1 LTPPSAPVLLALHQR
16 NLTMSRIL
24 PVIVLLLSALL
35 PIGCG
40 ASTMSQRLL
49 DASHSLAQ
57 VNTLPQKPTKQQ
69 MSAAKG
75 VAILSIAQGGVG
87 IGGEGGG
94 GIVLKRVGDGWG
106 APYAVDAAAGTIG
119 AQLGGQ
125 GKDVLVVFNSEAALT
140 DFVKGGMQ
148 LQAVAEGT
156 GGSEGG
162 NTRSKSAE
170 REIFVKGTGL
180 FGGAELGGM
189 NFSPANKI
197 NAGSYGPA
205 ATSTEIL
212 DGKVKK
218 PDGTSSLTAALDAM
232 R

>member
-1 LTPPSAPVLLALHQR
+1 
-16 NLTMSRIL
+16 MSRIL
-24 PVIVLLLSALL
+24 STLVLLLSALL

-49 DASHSLAQ
+49 DASHALAQ
-57 VNTLPQKPTKQQ
+57 VNTLPKKPTKQQ

-106 APYAVDAAAGTIG
+106 APYAIDAAAGTIG

-125 GKDVLVVFNSEAALT
+125 GKDVLILFNSEGAMSEFL
-140 DFVKGGMQ
+140 KGDMQ

-156 GGSEGG
+156 GGSESG
-162 NTRSKSAE
+162 NTRSKSSE

-180 FGGAELGGM
+180 YGGAELGGM
-189 NFSPANKI
+189 KFSAANKI

-205 ATSTEIL
+205 ATSTDIL
-212 DGKVKK
+212 DGKVKR

>member
-1 LTPPSAPVLLALHQR
+1 MNRTLSLLLLAL
-16 NLTMSRIL
+16 TAI
-24 PVIVLLLSALL
+24 L

-49 DASHSLAQ
+49 DASHALAE
-57 VNTLPQKPTKQQ
+57 VNTLAEKPTKQQ
-69 MSAAKG
+69 MSEAKG
-75 VAILSIAQGGVG
+75 VAILNISQGGVG

-94 GIVLKRVGDGWG
+94 GLVLKRVGGGWG

-125 GKDVLVVFNSEAALT
+125 GKDVLILFNSEDALK

-156 GGSEGG
+156 GGSDSG
-162 NTRSKSAE
+162 NTRSKSSE
-170 REIFVKGTGL
+170 RTIFIKGSGL
-180 FGGAELGGM
+180 YGGAELGGL
-189 NFSPANKI
+189 NFSPANKV
-197 NAGSYGPA
+197 NAGTYGPA
-205 ATSTEIL
+205 ATSGEIL
-212 DGKVKK
+212 DGKVKR
-218 PDGTSSLTAALDAM
+218 PDGLSSLTAALDAM

>member
-1 LTPPSAPVLLALHQR
+1 MSRLLPVL
-16 NLTMSRIL
+16 
-24 PVIVLLLSALL
+24 VLLLSALL

-49 DASHSLAQ
+49 DANHALAQ
-57 VNTLPQKPTKQQ
+57 VNTLSKKSIKEQ
-69 MSAAKG
+69 MAAAKA
-75 VAILSIAQGGVG
+75 VAILNIAQGGIG

-94 GIVLKRVGDGWG
+94 GVVLKRVGSGWG
-106 APYAVDAAAGTIG
+106 APYAIDAAAGTIG

-125 GKDVLVVFNSEAALT
+125 GKDVLILFNSDGALS
-140 DFVKGGMQ
+140 DFLKGEMQ

-156 GGSEGG
+156 GGSESG
-162 NTRSKSAE
+162 NTRSKSSE
-170 REIFVKGTGL
+170 REIFVKGSGL
-180 FGGAELGGM
+180 YGGAELGGM
-189 NFSPANKI
+189 KFSASNKI

-205 ATSTEIL
+205 ATSTDIL
-212 DGKVKK
+212 DGKVTK

>member
-1 LTPPSAPVLLALHQR
+1 
-16 NLTMSRIL
+16 MSRIL
-24 PVIVLLLSALL
+24 PVLVLLLSALL

-49 DASHSLAQ
+49 DANHALAQ
-57 VNTLPQKPTKQQ
+57 VNTLPKKPTKEQ
-69 MSAAKG
+69 MAAAKA
-75 VAILSIAQGGVG
+75 VAILNIAQGGIG

-94 GIVLKRVGDGWG
+94 GVVLKRVGSGWG
-106 APYAVDAAAGTIG
+106 APYAIDAAAGTIG

-125 GKDVLVVFNSEAALT
+125 GKDVLILFNSDGALS
-140 DFVKGGMQ
+140 DFLKGEMQ

-156 GGSEGG
+156 GGSESG
-162 NTRSKSAE
+162 NTRSKSSE
-170 REIFVKGTGL
+170 REIFVKGSGL
-180 FGGAELGGM
+180 YGGAELGGM
-189 NFSPANKI
+189 KFSASNKI

-205 ATSTEIL
+205 ATSTDIL
-212 DGKVKK
+212 DGKVTK